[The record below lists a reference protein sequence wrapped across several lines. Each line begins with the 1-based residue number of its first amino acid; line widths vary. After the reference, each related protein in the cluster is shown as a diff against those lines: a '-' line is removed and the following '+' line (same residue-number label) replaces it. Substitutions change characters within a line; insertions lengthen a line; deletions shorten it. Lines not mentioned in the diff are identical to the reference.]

1 MFVDKSSKRVP
12 MRYLQF
18 LRDLKECSTYA
29 WGAAL
34 LGNLYREMCIATN
47 YNVKSIDGFTLLIQ
61 LWAWERCPT
70 LVSSFIPPQQQ
81 NAPLAYR
88 YTFLYYFELIINKYA
103 WLMLIIILCNIL
115 FCYLIVCED
124 GWEVNFIT

>member
-18 LRDLKECSTYA
+18 LRDRRECITYA
-29 WGAAL
+29 WGVTL
-34 LGNLYREMCIATN
+34 LGFLYREMCIATN
-47 YNVKSIDGFTLLIQ
+47 YNVKSIGGFNLLIQ
-61 LWAWERCPT
+61 LWAWERRPT
-70 LVSSFIPPQQQ
+70 LAPSFIPPRQQ
-81 NAPLAYR
+81 NAPLVYR
-88 YTFLYYFELIINKYA
+88 DTFLYYFELIINKYA

-115 FCYLIVCED
+115 FCYLFFCED